1 MNVWLNGS
9 IIDAE
14 GAIDARDRGL
24 TLGDGI
30 FETLAFIDG
39 MPLRTTRHFAR
50 LRTGAGVLAMPVP
63 YTDGEMANAVK
74 MLCIDQGAREGSAR
88 ITLLRGPAPRG
99 VAPPET
105 ATPTVIISVAAGDV
119 GNASPVRAI
128 VATTTRRNDR
138 SPLAA
143 IKSTNYLDAIIAA
156 AEARNAGADD
166 AIMLNTHDLVAEATA
181 ANVFCRIGGTLVTPP
196 ISDGALPGIMRA
208 CVMETQAVTERSIA
222 PGELRGADEVFLSSS
237 LSIRPVTRIDDHQIG
252 DGTPGPVAAQLKELP
267 RRAQ

>member
-63 YTDGEMANAVK
+63 YTDGEMTNAVK

-105 ATPTVIISVAAGDV
+105 ATSTVIISVAVGDV
-119 GNASPVRAI
+119 GNASRCVRLSQPRHAVMI
-128 VATTTRRNDR
+128 VRRWRPSRAPITWMR
-138 SPLAA
+138 SSPPL
-143 IKSTNYLDAIIAA
+143 KQGMPG
-156 AEARNAGADD
+156 R
-166 AIMLNTHDLVAEATA
+166 M
-181 ANVFCRIGGTLVTPP
+181 TP
-196 ISDGALPGIMRA
+196 S
-208 CVMETQAVTERSIA
+208 C
-222 PGELRGADEVFLSSS
+222 
-237 LSIRPVTRIDDHQIG
+237 
-252 DGTPGPVAAQLKELP
+252 
-267 RRAQ
+267 